1 VGLILFLALIFVAMK
16 VISAIINNFSYK
28 QPPECVGVHEWVY
41 VKELDTERLKCK
53 NCNKYPGEN
62 NGRSDEDIY

>member
-1 VGLILFLALIFVAMK
+1 MELILFLALIFVAMK

-28 QPPECVGVHEWVY
+28 HPPECGVHEWVY
-41 VKELDTERLKCK
+41 IKELDTERLKCK
-53 NCNKYPGEN
+53 KCNKYPGENN